1 MFDQFIFILLFIV
14 MIELYFATKAIFF
27 LSLSFIYVAI
37 VSCFAIKYKM
47 DLLFLTLII
56 VAISAVL
63 TLTIVL
69 FSLYNKAECTFS
81 NIIQNF
87 NSYLFLF
94 FLLITSTIFVT
105 TNDIIPYKWV
115 SYFSL
120 QNGIT
125 YQVTHLLHKFVMHF
139 FIVESSLINVVIF
152 VGLLSSLNIIS
163 VVYSYL
169 KERSFKKI
177 GVNLKLKRLSRRL
190 NTFSSF
196 IRK

>member
-1 MFDQFIFILLFIV
+1 

-105 TNDIIPYKWV
+105 TNDIIPYK
-115 SYFSL
+115 
-120 QNGIT
+120 
-125 YQVTHLLHKFVMHF
+125 
-139 FIVESSLINVVIF
+139 
-152 VGLLSSLNIIS
+152 
-163 VVYSYL
+163 
-169 KERSFKKI
+169 
-177 GVNLKLKRLSRRL
+177 
-190 NTFSSF
+190 
-196 IRK
+196 